1 MAGIKKENKSRKSF
15 TAENRFKNL
24 AKNPLRKNF
33 QTKKKS
39 EHLMGSHPN
48 FLIKFLRKM
57 ILFFLKLI
65 WRFFWRV
72 GLIIFLCM
80 STAVSYYYLNLK
92 EFGGL
97 LDERY
102 RGSVTLE
109 NNTGEVFA
117 WRGDNFSEN
126 LTANNISPHLKN
138 AVLAT
143 EDRKFYAHVGIS
155 PRGIASAI
163 YINLKE
169 GRNPLSGHGGSTI
182 TQQTAKLIC
191 LGKPFKQ
198 SEWKTES
205 AYEAN
210 CRTSTIWRKLKEA
223 LFSLSLEFKFSKDEI
238 LTIYLNRVFLGAGAR
253 GFEAAAQRYFAK
265 SAKIVNPSEA
275 AMLAGLLKAPTRYA
289 PTNNLKRSQER
300 ANLIIGLME
309 RQKFLSALEAKFAR
323 ENPAILSKHAQSREG
338 GYFADWVMASLPKYL
353 TYETTE
359 DVVIKTT
366 FDPAMQKAAEA
377 AVRKVFKYQVSQH
390 SKAQAAVIIMSPNG
404 AVRAMVGGREESGTG
419 LFNRATQALRQT
431 GSSFKPIV
439 YAAALERGFSPNDL
453 VNDEQ
458 ITIDS
463 PGSSPW
469 TPKNYSN
476 TFNGEVTLT
485 RAFSESLNIPAIKI
499 SEAIGRKN
507 VSELG
512 KKFGLF
518 SDPNNGPAIA
528 LGTSESTLLDLV
540 GAYATI
546 LNQGTKVVPFGWEK
560 LKLKKN
566 KNEILMAKSERP
578 TIKVVTPETAQNLIF
593 MMSEVTKNGT
603 GKRAKFS
610 DWELAG
616 KTGTSQSARDAWF
629 IGFSKHY
636 VAGVWIGYDDNT
648 PLQGVTGGGLP
659 ADIWRTAMDEIHS
672 GLTPTPLLANR
683 QNWNLDKNISNMVVE
698 PSTLG
703 TILGKIFNKL
713 FESN

>member
-1 MAGIKKENKSRKSF
+1 MAGINKDNKTSKSLI
-15 TAENRFKNL
+15 AENRFKKL
-24 AKNPLRKNF
+24 AKKPSHKKI
-33 QTKKKS
+33 QTKDKLQHS
-39 EHLMGSHPN
+39 IGSKPN
-48 FLIKFLRKM
+48 FLTKVLRK
-57 ILFFLKLI
+57 ISLFFLKLI
-65 WRFFWRV
+65 WRFFWRA
-72 GLIIFLCM
+72 GLVIFIFM

-92 EFGGL
+92 EFGSL
-97 LDERY
+97 LDERS

-109 NNTGEVFA
+109 NDIGEVFA
-117 WRGDNFSEN
+117 WRGDNFSKN

-138 AVLAT
+138 AILVT
-143 EDRKFYAHVGIS
+143 EDRKFYTHFGVS
-155 PRGIASAI
+155 PRGIANAI

-169 GRNPLSGHGGSTI
+169 GRSPLSGHGGSTI
-182 TQQTAKLIC
+182 TQQTAKLMC
-191 LGKPFKQ
+191 LGRPFRQ
-198 SEWKTES
+198 SEWKNEN
-205 AYEAN
+205 AYEAS
-210 CRTSTIWRKLKEA
+210 CRTSTVWRKLKEA
-223 LFSLSLEFKFSKDEI
+223 LFSISLEFKFSKDEI
-238 LTIYLNRVFLGAGAR
+238 LTVYINRVFLGAGTR
-253 GFEAAAQRYFAK
+253 GFEAAAQRYFGK

-309 RQKFLSALEAKFAR
+309 SQKFLSTLEAKFAR
-323 ENPAILSKHAQSREG
+323 ENPAVLSKHAQSKAG

-359 DVVIKTT
+359 DVVIRTT
-366 FDPAMQKAAEA
+366 FDPVMQKAAEE
-377 AVRKVFKYQVSQH
+377 AVRQVFKNQVSEH
-390 SKAQAAVIIMSPNG
+390 SKAQVAIIIMSPNG
-404 AVRAMVGGREESGTG
+404 AVRAMVGGRDKSGTG

-439 YAAALERGFSPNDL
+439 YATALEMGYSPNDL

-458 ITIDS
+458 ITIDL

-476 TFNGEVTLT
+476 AFSGEVSLT
-485 RAFSESLNIPAIKI
+485 KAFSESLNIPAIKI

-507 VSELG
+507 VAELG
-512 KKFGLF
+512 NKFGLF

-560 LKLKKN
+560 LQLKKN
-566 KNEILMAKSERP
+566 KNEILMAKSDRP
-578 TIKVVTPETAQNLIF
+578 TMKIITPETAENLVF

-610 DWELAG
+610 NWELAG

-636 VAGVWIGYDDNT
+636 VAGVWMGYDDNT

-659 ADIWRTAMDEIHS
+659 ADIWRTAMAEIHS
-672 GLTPTPLLANR
+672 NLVPAPLLSNR
-683 QNWNLDKNISNMVVE
+683 QNWRSAKSIGKAVGETS
-698 PSTLG
+698 SLG
-703 TILGKIFNKL
+703 VILGKFFNNFFK
-713 FESN
+713 SD